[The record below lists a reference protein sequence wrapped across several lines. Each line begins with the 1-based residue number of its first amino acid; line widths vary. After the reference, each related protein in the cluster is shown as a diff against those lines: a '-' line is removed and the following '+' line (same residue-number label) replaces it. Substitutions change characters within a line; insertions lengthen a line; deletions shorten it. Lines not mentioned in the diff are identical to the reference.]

1 VNSKLVEFKEN
12 RILRA
17 FRRRRGFSV
26 TALVAL
32 ALVVVFFLSFVIG
45 RYQIPPFEG
54 LKVLLSRVFPLSQ
67 TWPDIYETVML
78 EIRLP
83 RILAAVLIGAGLAVS
98 GASFQGLFRNPLVSP
113 DILGVAAGAGFGAA
127 LGIIVWG
134 GNPVVIQIT
143 AFIFSLLA
151 VAISYAVSKVVRS
164 NPTLTLILS
173 GMAIAALFTA
183 LLSFMKYIAD
193 PFDELPTIVFW
204 MMGSLS
210 SIGMSDIFIVAPPIL
225 AGIVILML
233 IRWRLNVLAMGEE
246 EALSLGVDTKKMQ
259 MLIVVCATL
268 VTAAAVSI
276 SGVIG
281 WVGLVIPHIG
291 RMLVGP
297 SHEKLLTIS
306 VLLGA
311 VYLLAIDTI
320 TRTAFPVELPIG
332 ILTAIIGVPFF
343 IYLLNRGRRGWL

>member
-1 VNSKLVEFKEN
+1 
-12 RILRA
+12 
-17 FRRRRGFSV
+17 
-26 TALVAL
+26 
-32 ALVVVFFLSFVIG
+32 
-45 RYQIPPFEG
+45 
-54 LKVLLSRVFPLSQ
+54 
-67 TWPDIYETVML
+67 
-78 EIRLP
+78 
-83 RILAAVLIGAGLAVS
+83 
-98 GASFQGLFRNPLVSP
+98 
-113 DILGVAAGAGFGAA
+113 
-127 LGIIVWG
+127 
-134 GNPVVIQIT
+134 
-143 AFIFSLLA
+143 
-151 VAISYAVSKVVRS
+151 
-164 NPTLTLILS
+164 
-173 GMAIAALFTA
+173 MAIAALFTA

>member
-1 VNSKLVEFKEN
+1 
-12 RILRA
+12 
-17 FRRRRGFSV
+17 
-26 TALVAL
+26 
-32 ALVVVFFLSFVIG
+32 
-45 RYQIPPFEG
+45 
-54 LKVLLSRVFPLSQ
+54 
-67 TWPDIYETVML
+67 
-78 EIRLP
+78 
-83 RILAAVLIGAGLAVS
+83 
-98 GASFQGLFRNPLVSP
+98 
-113 DILGVAAGAGFGAA
+113 
-127 LGIIVWG
+127 
-134 GNPVVIQIT
+134 
-143 AFIFSLLA
+143 
-151 VAISYAVSKVVRS
+151 VVRS